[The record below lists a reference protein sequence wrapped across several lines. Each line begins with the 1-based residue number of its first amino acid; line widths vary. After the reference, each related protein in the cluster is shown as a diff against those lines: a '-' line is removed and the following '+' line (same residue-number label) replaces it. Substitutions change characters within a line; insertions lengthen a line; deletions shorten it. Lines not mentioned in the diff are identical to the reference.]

1 MADGRTTFVAVLSV
15 FLLGLCQHGSSQQP
29 SPVSPLI
36 VEEQLLYVG
45 GTWGEV
51 HTYRIPIMVGTPKG
65 NLITVVEARQF
76 SSGDSGPKF
85 MAIRRSEDKGFTW
98 SEMDYVLN
106 DGSFQDGMNL
116 GTILVDE
123 ITNEIFIF
131 YTHCAHYYECKV
143 STTYLVS
150 SKDEGKSWS
159 HPRNLSE
166 EIGTMM
172 FAPGPGYGIQKR
184 YAPNKGR
191 LLTCGH
197 GTLAG
202 DGVFCLI
209 SDDHGAHWRYSGVM
223 KSIPYKQSKK
233 RGDFDPDENQPVELP
248 DGSIIVNARNQ
259 YLYHCHCRIIM
270 RSYDGGETF
279 PLEHLY
285 FDETL
290 IDPAVAAGVF
300 YHNGVMYFSNTASEV
315 HRENMMLRWS
325 YDNGTTW
332 PGALPIWD
340 KPAAY
345 STLMMLPTNDMDD
358 QQHLYLLYEKGVK
371 SSAESISLVKISL
384 YGNL

>member
-1 MADGRTTFVAVLSV
+1 
-15 FLLGLCQHGSSQQP
+15 
-29 SPVSPLI
+29 
-36 VEEQLLYVG
+36 
-45 GTWGEV
+45 
-51 HTYRIPIMVGTPKG
+51 MVGTPKG
-65 NLITVVEARQF
+65 NLITVVEARQY
-76 SSGDSGPKF
+76 SGGDSGPKF
-85 MAIRRSEDKGFTW
+85 MAIRRSEDKGSTW

-106 DGSFQDGMNL
+106 DGTFQDGMNL

-123 ITNEIFIF
+123 ITSEVFIF
-131 YTHCAHYYECKV
+131 YTHCAHYVKCEV
-143 STTYLVS
+143 STTYMVS
-150 SKDEGKSWS
+150 SRDEGKSWS
-159 HPRNLSE
+159 RPRNISQ

-172 FAPGPGYGIQKR
+172 FAPGPGYGLQKR
-184 YAPNKGR
+184 YAPHKGR

-209 SDDHGAHWRYSGVM
+209 SDDHGAHWRYGGVM
-223 KSIPYKQSKK
+223 KSIPYLQAKK

-259 YLYHCHCRIIM
+259 YLYHFHCRIIM

-290 IDPAVAAGVF
+290 IDPAVAAGA
-300 YHNGVMYFSNTASEV
+300 YYSNGVMYFSNTASEV
-315 HRENMMLRWS
+315 HLSVLVYFSNTANEVSNTASSNMMLRWS

-340 KPAAY
+340 KAAAY
-345 STLMMLPTNDMDD
+345 STLMMLPTNDVED
-358 QQHLYLLYEKGVK
+358 QQHLYLLYEKGVN

>member
-1 MADGRTTFVAVLSV
+1 MADGRRIVAVLSV
-15 FLLGLCQHGSSQQP
+15 FLFGLCQHGSSQQP

-65 NLITVVEARQF
+65 NLITVVEGRQY
-76 SSGDSGPKF
+76 SSGDSGPKV
-85 MAIRRSEDKGFTW
+85 MAIRRSEDKGSTW
-98 SEMDYVLN
+98 SEMAYVLN
-106 DGSFQDGMNL
+106 DGTFQDGMNL

-123 ITNEIFIF
+123 ITNEIFVF
-131 YTHCAHYYECKV
+131 YTHCAHYVQCKV
-143 STTYLVS
+143 ATTYMVS
-150 SKDEGKSWS
+150 SRDEGKSWND
-159 HPRNLSE
+159 PRNISQ
-166 EIGTMM
+166 EIGTQM
-172 FAPGPGYGIQKR
+172 FAPGPGYGLQKR
-184 YAPNKGR
+184 YHPHKGR

-209 SDDHGAHWRYSGVM
+209 SDDHGANWRYGGVM
-223 KSIPYKQSKK
+223 KSIPYLQSKK

-248 DGSIIVNARNQ
+248 DGSIVVNARNQ

-290 IDPAVAAGVF
+290 IDPAVAAGVY

-315 HRENMMLRWS
+315 HRSNLMLRWS

-332 PGALPIWD
+332 PGALPIWA

-345 STLMMLPTNDMDD
+345 STLMMLPTNDVDD
-358 QQHLYLLYEKGVK
+358 QQHLYLLYEKGEK

>member
-1 MADGRTTFVAVLSV
+1 MADVRRIVAVLSV
-15 FLLGLCQHGSSQQP
+15 FLFGLCQHGSSQQP

-65 NLITVVEARQF
+65 NLITVVEARQY

-85 MAIRRSEDKGFTW
+85 MAIRRSEDKGSTW
-98 SEMDYVLN
+98 SEMAYVLN
-106 DGSFQDGMNL
+106 DGTFQDGMNL

-123 ITNEIFIF
+123 ITNEIFVF
-131 YTHCAHYYECKV
+131 YTHCAHYVQCKV
-143 STTYLVS
+143 ATTYMVS
-150 SKDEGKSWS
+150 SRDEGKSWS
-159 HPRNLSE
+159 DPRNISQ
-166 EIGTMM
+166 EIGTQM
-172 FAPGPGYGIQKR
+172 FAPGPGYGLQKK
-184 YAPNKGR
+184 YAPHKGR
-191 LLTCGH
+191 LFTCGH
-197 GTLAG
+197 STLNMNAIS
-202 DGVFCLI
+202 CLV
-209 SDDHGAHWRYSGVM
+209 SDNHGKNWTKYDAV
-223 KSIPYKQSKK
+223 KSIPYGQRKK
-233 RGDFDPDENQPVELP
+233 TGDFCPGEPQPLELP
-248 DGSIIVNARNQ
+248 DGSIVVNARNQ

-290 IDPAVAAGVF
+290 IDPAVAAGVY

-315 HRENMMLRWS
+315 HRSNLMLRWS

-332 PGALPIWD
+332 PGALPIWA

-345 STLMMLPTNDMDD
+345 STLMMLPTNDVDD
-358 QQHLYLLYEKGVK
+358 QQHLYLLYEKGEK